1 MTDKKQGAPLA
12 PTATRGA
19 VDAFLTKLATVPAV
33 RAAGQRG
40 RLLFALDATASR
52 EAAWD
57 RACQIQGEMFR
68 ETSALGGLDVQ
79 MAYYGGFADFR
90 ASAWVSDSASLIGP
104 MTGVRCLAGKTQI
117 ARVLRHALDEAKA
130 VRVNAVV
137 FVGDCMEE
145 DADALGSL
153 AGELGVRGV
162 PLFLF
167 QEGHD
172 ARAESAFRQ
181 IAELSGGAWCR
192 FDASSAPQLRDLLGA
207 VAVYAAGGRKALADY
222 GARRQGDV
230 LLLAKQLR

>member
-1 MTDKKQGAPLA
+1 MTDKKQVTPAAP
-12 PTATRGA
+12 RGA
-19 VDAFLTKLATVPAV
+19 VDAFLNKLAAVPAV
-33 RAAGQRG
+33 RTAGQRG

-68 ETSALGGLDVQ
+68 ETAALGGLDVQ
-79 MAYYGGFADFR
+79 MAHYGGFGDFH
-90 ASAWVSDSASLIGP
+90 ATAWLSDSAALIGP
-104 MTGVRCLAGKTQI
+104 MTAVRCMAGKTQI
-117 ARVLRHALDEAKA
+117 ARVLRHALDQTKA

-145 DADALGSL
+145 DADALGAL

-162 PLFLF
+162 PVFVF

-172 ARAESAFRQ
+172 VHAERNFRQ
-181 IAELSGGAWCR
+181 IAELSRGAWCR
-192 FDASSAPQLRDLLGA
+192 FDASSASQLRDLLGA

-222 GARRQGDV
+222 SARHQGDV
-230 LLLAKQLR
+230 LLLAKQLK